1 MTIPDYAR
9 AARLAYKTLLAL
21 HIESIPVD
29 PLQILSFC
37 RNTSIRT
44 YEEITPLF
52 GLSDPSHFRWYMMD
66 NKDAMTIRR
75 DMGGKAVYELLYDSH
90 GSPSR
95 RRFTLAHELGHIIL
109 KHSLEERFEEK
120 EADFFASQLLAPA
133 PVLEMLKE
141 YGVPLDA
148 DTVAD
153 IFYISQSAAAIV
165 CTQRPPCPDRS
176 LCAEIQ
182 RQFAP
187 WARSLAT
194 SFSLPASACRRIS

>member
-1 MTIPDYAR
+1 MTDYAR
-9 AARLAYKTLLAL
+9 ATRMAYKTLLAL
-21 HIESIPVD
+21 HIESFPVD

-37 RNTSIRT
+37 KNTSVRT
-44 YEEITPLF
+44 YEEVTPLV
-52 GLSDPSHFRWYMMD
+52 GLSDPFHFRWYMMD

-109 KHSLEERFEEK
+109 KHSQEERFEER
-120 EADFFASQLLAPA
+120 EADFYASQLLAPA

-141 YGVPLDA
+141 RGVHLDQ

-153 IFYISQSAAAIV
+153 IFYISQSAASLCI
-165 CTQRPPCPDRS
+165 TRETTCPDRT
-176 LCAEIQ
+176 LCADLK
-182 RQFAP
+182 RQFEG
-187 WARSLAT
+187 WAKSQI
-194 SFSLPASACRRIS
+194 SLPALVCRKIS